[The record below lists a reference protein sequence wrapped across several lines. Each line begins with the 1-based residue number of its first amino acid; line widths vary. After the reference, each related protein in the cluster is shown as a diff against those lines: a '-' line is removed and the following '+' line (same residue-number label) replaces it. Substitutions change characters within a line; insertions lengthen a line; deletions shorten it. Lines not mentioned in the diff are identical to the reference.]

1 MHIASSADRG
11 PVEPSVLRF
20 NEAPSSLMEAIVA
33 LARSAEANCN
43 GKLYCIAGV
52 YSRWVDTDSFL

>member
-43 GKLYCIAGV
+43 GK
-52 YSRWVDTDSFL
+52 